1 MGKLKMFQPALL
13 LTVLCLIVSLMLA
26 ATYEI
31 TKDPIARQQ
40 QEASLLQKQNI
51 FPEGKEF
58 AGIVLS
64 DAQMEDMDAQKIAV
78 EEVSAAKNDSGTVIG
93 YVFVT
98 SSRGYAGNIVATTGI
113 GTNGQ
118 IIMVSATA
126 ADDTPG
132 LGKRVEEK
140 GFLSQFSG
148 LDTNIPTSVS
158 AGTDTQKIDGIS
170 GATISSRAASSAVN
184 TAMRAYSYL
193 LEKEVIS

>member
-40 QEASLLQKQNI
+40 QEAALLQKQNI

-58 AGIVLS
+58 VNIVLS
-64 DAQMEDMDAQKIAV
+64 DAQMEDMDAEKIAV
-78 EEVSAAKNDSGTVIG
+78 EEISAAKNDSGNVIG

-98 SSRGYAGNIVATTGI
+98 SSRGYAGNVVATTGI
-113 GTNGQ
+113 DSKGH

-140 GFLSQFSG
+140 GFLSQFTG

-184 TAMRAYSYL
+184 TAMHAYSYL
-193 LEKEVIS
+193 LEEEVIS

>member
-64 DAQMEDMDAQKIAV
+64 DAQIKDMDSQEIAV
-78 EEVSAAKNDSGTVIG
+78 EEISAAKNDSGNVIG

-113 GTNGQ
+113 DTKGH

-140 GFLSQFSG
+140 GFLSQFTS
-148 LDTNIPTSVS
+148 LDTNIPTSVT

-193 LEKEVIS
+193 LEEEVIS

>member
-13 LTVLCLIVSLMLA
+13 LTVLCLIVTLMLA

-40 QEASLLQKQNI
+40 AEASLLQKQEI
-51 FPEGKEF
+51 FPDGKEF
-58 AGIVLS
+58 SNIALS
-64 DAQMEDMDAQKIAV
+64 EVQVEAMAAKDIAAL
-78 EEVSAAKNDSGTVIG
+78 EISAAKDAGGKVIG

-98 SSRGYAGNIVATTGI
+98 SSRGYAGNVVATTGI
-113 GTNGQ
+113 DTQGKV
-118 IIMVSATA
+118 IMVRAAA

-140 GFLSQFSG
+140 GFQAQFSN
-148 LDTNIPTSVS
+148 LDTKVLTSVS
-158 AGTDTQKIDGIS
+158 AGSDTHKIDSIS

-184 TAMRAYSYL
+184 KAMGAYSYL
-193 LEKEVIS
+193 LEERVIS

>member
-40 QEASLLQKQNI
+40 QEAALLQKQNI

-58 AGIVLS
+58 VNIVLS
-64 DAQMEDMDAQKIAV
+64 DAQMEDMDAEKIAV
-78 EEVSAAKNDSGTVIG
+78 EEISAAKNDSGNVIG

-113 GTNGQ
+113 DTKGH

-140 GFLSQFSG
+140 GFLSQFTG

-184 TAMRAYSYL
+184 TAMHAYSYL
-193 LEKEVIS
+193 LEEEVIS

>member
-13 LTVLCLIVSLMLA
+13 LTVLCLVVTLLLA
-26 ATYEI
+26 ATYEM

-40 QEASLLQKQNI
+40 QEAALLQKQNI

-64 DAQMEDMDAQKIAV
+64 DAQIEDMAAQKIAV
-78 EEVSAAKNDSGTVIG
+78 EEVSTAKNDSGDVIG

-98 SSRGYAGNIVATTGI
+98 SSRGYAGSVVATTGI
-113 GTNGQ
+113 DTEGN

-140 GFLSQFSG
+140 EFLSQFSG
-148 LDTNIPTSVS
+148 LDTKIPTSVS
-158 AGTDTQKIDGIS
+158 GGTDTQKIDGIS
-170 GATISSRAASSAVN
+170 GATISSKAASAAVN
-184 TAMRAYSYL
+184 QAILAYSYL
-193 LEKEVIS
+193 LQKEVIS

>member
-1 MGKLKMFQPALL
+1 MGKLKLFQPALL
-13 LTVLCLIVSLMLA
+13 LTVLCLIVTLMLA

-40 QEASLLQKQNI
+40 QDAALLQKQNI

-58 AGIVLS
+58 VGIVLS
-64 DAQMEDMDAQKIAV
+64 EAQIEDMDTLKFPVQ
-78 EEVSAAKNDSGTVIG
+78 EVSTAKNDSGDVIG

-98 SSRGYAGNIVATTGI
+98 SSRGYAGNVVATTGI
-113 GTNGQ
+113 DTKGQ

-140 GFLSQFSG
+140 GFLSQFAG
-148 LDTNIPTSVS
+148 LDTKIPTSVS
-158 AGTDTQKIDGIS
+158 AGTGTQQIDGIS
-170 GATISSRAASSAVN
+170 GATISSKAATSAVN
-184 TAMRAYSYL
+184 QAMRAYSFL

>member
-64 DAQMEDMDAQKIAV
+64 DAQMADMDAEKIAV
-78 EEVSAAKNDSGTVIG
+78 EEISAAKNDSGNVIG

-113 GTNGQ
+113 DTKGH

-140 GFLSQFSG
+140 GFLSQFTG

>member
-40 QEASLLQKQNI
+40 QEAALLQKQNI

-58 AGIVLS
+58 VNIVLS
-64 DAQMEDMDAQKIAV
+64 DAQMEDMDAEKIAV
-78 EEVSAAKNDSGTVIG
+78 EEISAAKNDSGNVIG

-113 GTNGQ
+113 DTKGH

-140 GFLSQFSG
+140 GFLSQFTG

-193 LEKEVIS
+193 LEEEVIS